1 MGSRPAKVDMREP
14 VCRVGALSRGQV
26 AGGPV
31 AHAIV
36 AERFSD
42 LAQRV
47 HGVAR
52 LGEPAQGIVGLGAP
66 GPLGNLRRCARLDRP
81 R

>member
-1 MGSRPAKVDMREP
+1 MREP

-47 HGVAR
+47 HAVGLAR
-52 LGEPAQGIVGLGAP
+52 LGEAAGHRRPRCP
-66 GPLGNLRRCARLDRP
+66 GPVGDPEAVRTP
-81 R
+81 